1 MNKIIYV
8 LLESCVAS
16 TTVLYRWLY
25 FCNFLYFYSSPG
37 TVKRA
42 VLFILKCVA
51 VEGNHTFD
59 YISEVYS
66 QVRTLRY

>member
-16 TTVLYRWLY
+16 TTVLYRWTKDKTGY
-25 FCNFLYFYSSPG
+25 FCATFFFVYFYSLAD
-37 TVKRA
+37 TVKCA

-51 VEGNHTFD
+51 VEGNRVN
-59 YISEVYS
+59 YI
-66 QVRTLRY
+66 LNI